1 LKIITLGGLDGIG
14 KNMAVFEYDNAM
26 IVVDAGLMFPDDD
39 HPGVDLILP
48 DYTYLLEHAQQLRG
62 IVISHGHEDHT
73 GALPYLLKDLDL
85 PELPIYGSKL
95 TLGLIEGKL
104 AEHHIKNPPF
114 VEVVAGQSIGIGDFE
129 LEFFNVNHS
138 IPAAL
143 GVFIQTP
150 AGNVLHTGD
159 FKLDQTPIDGV
170 TTDFAAITRFAD
182 EGVDLLLSDSTN
194 AINKQFTASEAEVG
208 KVLYS
213 IIKNAP
219 KRVIVAAFS
228 SHIHRIQQ
236 VCDAAIAAGRKIA
249 VTGRSML
256 TNTEIAQKLGYL
268 DIAPGS
274 LIDAYDAKDIPAA
287 DIVILCTGSQGEP
300 LSALARMAAGEHR
313 TVPIEDGDTV
323 IISASP
329 VPGNE
334 KAVTRVVN
342 ALSKIGAEV
351 YDKERALVHVSGHAG
366 PEELKLMMV
375 LAKPKGF
382 MPIHGETRHLRAH
395 AKLAEDVGIPRSQIY
410 VLENGDCLN
419 LAQGKLSRGEPV
431 DSGIVYVDGLS
442 VGDIS
447 QVVLKDRQTLA
458 SDGIVTIV
466 CQIRSRDG
474 RPVGKPEIIMRGVSG
489 NDDNELLEDLINIVE
504 KTATSLAKE
513 QRLNSSQLKRA
524 LRERVS
530 SVLWERSRRRPMVI
544 PLILEV

>member
-1 LKIITLGGLDGIG
+1 
-14 KNMAVFEYDNAM
+14 MAVFEYDNAM

>member
-1 LKIITLGGLDGIG
+1 MKIITLGGLDGIG